1 MQSVAHALGRRLS
14 GLRVPNFGF
23 QVQGLHLLEL
33 FFPLSS
39 CAKMPSHSLSGTPA
53 LSRRKSEKERK
64 KEKKRER
71 ERERGM
77 EGGRERARNKP
88 KYKTQHRCQT
98 SNNIVLLCVIVEW
111 MSKAR
116 ATLNT
121 NFLTAKPLNLEPPW
135 PQFFEL

>member
-1 MQSVAHALGRRLS
+1 M
-14 GLRVPNFGF
+14 
-23 QVQGLHLLEL
+23 LEL
-33 FFPLSS
+33 FFTLSS

-53 LSRRKSEKERK
+53 LTRRKSEKERK
-64 KEKKRER
+64 REKKRER
-71 ERERGM
+71 ERERAR
-77 EGGRERARNKP
+77 EGGREGERERARNKQ
-88 KYKTQHRCQT
+88 KYKAQHQCQT
-98 SNNIVLLCVIVEW
+98 SNNIVLLRVTVEW